1 MTRNHLI
8 TGQKIDPAKLEQ
20 ARTLRRNV
28 TPAEKRLWAALR
40 RNQLDGFHFR
50 RQQIIDGFINPPP
63 HWGKEFA
70 PPPRAGEGLGERS
83 NSPPLAREG
92 SRERPEEGSP

>member
-8 TGQKIDPAKLEQ
+8 TGQKIAPAKLEQ

-28 TPAEKRLWAALR
+28 TPAEKHLWAALR

-63 HWGKEFA
+63 YWGKESA
-70 PPPRAGEGLGERS
+70 PPPLAGEGPG
-83 NSPPLAREG
+83 EG
-92 SRERPEEGSP
+92 SRERPEEGSR